1 MPAHLSYSARGLG
14 VIRAGVL
21 TARDTM
27 GGPKHVEISEGTVTP
42 AAPERGQSRVAVTA
56 DDTSAVTWNQ
66 PPRSAGR
73 TPTMQSSRTGRGGA
87 SRVRLLAALVVW
99 DALLAVALL
108 PICAQLEG
116 TELNGGAAS
125 PFDPLALLLAVASV
139 IGLAIAG
146 GYQNRRRREGS
157 RLLFA
162 LRLLVLGMVLSWLA
176 ITVSATF
183 GWQVDLSQMA
193 ALAVLLPAGWL
204 LGRWACDRHP
214 ATGVERVLLVGSG
227 EVAQR
232 VMHLANRHKHHHL
245 AVVGRVDGD
254 RDARPSG
261 QSEPPL
267 LGDLDELTAIVRNHQ
282 VDRLIVAFNPGRDS
296 QLVGSLRESIAAGV
310 QVDVVPRF
318 FDLAGPSPRAH
329 SLGDLALMEVPG
341 RGLTAPQRAL
351 KRLSDIVG
359 AAILIA
365 VLSPVMVA
373 VALTI
378 AVRDG
383 RPVLYRQVRVGR
395 AGREFSILKFRTMR
409 PEPDIAVNVGGPIGD
424 LAREVK
430 EAGTLRL
437 TSTGAFLRRTSL
449 DEVPQLF
456 NVLTGAMSLVGPRPL
471 RPFESEALAPW
482 QRCRQD
488 LRPGLTGL
496 WQVLGRS
503 DVQWDERMQLDY
515 SYVSH
520 WSFLSDLRILARTL
534 PAVLKGDGAV

>member
-1 MPAHLSYSARGLG
+1 
-14 VIRAGVL
+14 
-21 TARDTM
+21 M
-27 GGPKHVEISEGTVTP
+27 GGPDTLETSERTVTSAP
-42 AAPERGQSRVAVTA
+42 ATGLPRDRAAAPV
-56 DDTSAVTWNQ
+56 DDRSAARWR
-66 PPRSAGR
+66 PAPRSDANSTGPSR
-73 TPTMQSSRTGRGGA
+73 EASRT
-87 SRVRLLAALVVW
+87 RLLAALVLW
-99 DALLAVALL
+99 DALLPVALL

-125 PFDPLALLLAVASV
+125 PLDPLALFLAIASV
-139 IGLAIAG
+139 VGLAIAG
-146 GYQNRRRREGS
+146 GYEHRRRREGS

-176 ITVSATF
+176 ITVSATL

-214 ATGVERVLLVGSG
+214 ATGIERVLLVGSG
-227 EVAQR
+227 QVAHR
-232 VMHLANRHKHHHL
+232 VLSLAGRHKKHHIT
-245 AVVGRVDGD
+245 VVGRIDGD
-254 RDARPSG
+254 PQAEPARPG
-261 QSEPPL
+261 EPPL
-267 LGDLDELTAIVRNHQ
+267 LGDLDALAAVVRAHGI
-282 VDRLIVAFNPGRDS
+282 DRLIVAFSPGRDS

-329 SLGDLALMEVPG
+329 SIGDLALMEVPG
-341 RGLTAPQRAL
+341 RGLNAPQRAL
-351 KRLSDIVG
+351 KRASDIVG

-365 VLSPVMVA
+365 VLSPVMAAIA
-373 VALTI
+373 VTI

-383 RPVLYRQVRVGR
+383 RPVLYRQTRVGR
-395 AGREFSILKFRTMR
+395 HGEEFSIIKFRTMR
-409 PEPDIAVNVGGPIGD
+409 PEPDIAMNVGGPISD
-424 LAREVK
+424 VVREVK
-430 EAGTLRL
+430 EAGALRV
-437 TSTGAFLRRTSL
+437 TPVGAFLRRTSL
-449 DEVPQLF
+449 DELPQFF
-456 NVLTGAMSLVGPRPL
+456 NVLKGDMSLVGPRPL
-471 RPFESEALAPW
+471 RPFEVEALAPW

-520 WSFLSDLRILARTL
+520 WSFASDLRILARTL
-534 PAVLKGDGAV
+534 PAVVKKDGAV